1 MNDEFNSE
9 KLYIREFPCKL
20 IEKRIQL
27 TSKRLLPPGYGWLIT
42 SLNPSIVFLRLG
54 DFSRSTQLSATQEH
68 SIWSLFTNQNFSH
81 ALSLDFDEIK

>member
-27 TSKRLLPPGYGWLIT
+27 TSERLLPPGYG
-42 SLNPSIVFLRLG
+42 
-54 DFSRSTQLSATQEH
+54 
-68 SIWSLFTNQNFSH
+68 
-81 ALSLDFDEIK
+81 

>member
-27 TSKRLLPPGYGWLIT
+27 TSKRLLPPGYG
-42 SLNPSIVFLRLG
+42 
-54 DFSRSTQLSATQEH
+54 
-68 SIWSLFTNQNFSH
+68 
-81 ALSLDFDEIK
+81 